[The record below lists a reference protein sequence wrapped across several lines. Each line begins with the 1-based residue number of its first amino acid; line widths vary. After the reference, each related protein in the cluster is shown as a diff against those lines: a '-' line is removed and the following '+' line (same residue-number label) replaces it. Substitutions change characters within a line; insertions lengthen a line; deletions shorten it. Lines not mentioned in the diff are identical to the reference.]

1 MNDNELKNI
10 WQTTNE
16 RLEKSLTLITNNTD
30 DISRMKA
37 GNFLHSI
44 RSVKFLAL
52 LAGVAWV
59 GIGVTFLSRIYM
71 NGYSG
76 CNKFFLF
83 SATFQIL
90 LTAISLFLYLYQLI
104 KIHQTDVFGPI
115 LQTQEKLAQIKI
127 STLWVVRILFL
138 QLPLWTIF
146 WWNNTMLQEWN
157 ALQWA
162 IVLTVTGSLTFI
174 AIWLFFN
181 VKYENRDKKWF
192 KLIFS
197 GKEWTALM
205 KSIELL
211 GQVNEFKEK

>member
-127 STLWVVRILFL
+127 STLWVVRILFFAATPLDNLLVEQHYASGMECITMGNSSDSNRFINLHCNLVIL
-138 QLPLWTIF
+138 QCKIRK
-146 WWNNTMLQEWN
+146 Q
-157 ALQWA
+157 
-162 IVLTVTGSLTFI
+162 
-174 AIWLFFN
+174 
-181 VKYENRDKKWF
+181 R
-192 KLIFS
+192 
-197 GKEWTALM
+197 
-205 KSIELL
+205 
-211 GQVNEFKEK
+211 